1 MKVLLVGGGGREHAI
16 AWKLAQSKELDKLYT
31 APGNCGTAECGENI
45 DIKADENDKL
55 LEFALEKKI
64 ELLVVGPE
72 APLTTGIVDKFE
84 AAGIMA
90 FGPSG
95 AAAQLEADKV
105 FSKHLMRS
113 ASISTAEAKIFDNFS
128 NAKTYIAS
136 RDEPVVVKAA
146 GLAQGKGVFV
156 CDAPSDGILAAEKI
170 MVDRAFGAAGDRIVV
185 EDKLLG
191 EEASILSFVDGHSIY
206 VMESSQDHK
215 PIGDNDTGPNTGGMG
230 AYSPAPLITDNMMS
244 QITREIL
251 VPIVDAMN
259 RNGTPY
265 KGVLYAGLMIT
276 AGGPRVLEF
285 NVRFGDPETQPIL
298 MRMKSDLL
306 EVLVAVCENRLEKVS
321 IEWDLRPAV
330 CVVMASGGYPD
341 KYEKGKKITGLED
354 VKQIKDIVVFHAGTA
369 EKDGDIVTAG
379 GRVLGVTA
387 LGRTIPEA
395 KVKAYEGVE
404 KIHFDGAYYRG
415 DIADKAIKVR
425 S

>member
-31 APGNCGTAECGENI
+31 APGNFGTAECGENI

-321 IEWDLRPAV
+321 IEWDPRPAV

-415 DIADKAIKVR
+415 DIAGKAIKVR